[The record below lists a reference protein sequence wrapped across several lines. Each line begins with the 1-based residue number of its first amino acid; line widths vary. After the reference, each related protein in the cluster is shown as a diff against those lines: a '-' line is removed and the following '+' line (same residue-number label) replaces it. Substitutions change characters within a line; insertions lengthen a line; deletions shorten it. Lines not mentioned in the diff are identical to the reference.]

1 MGRTGEEDR
10 IILKAG
16 ALEAALSPS
25 LGGAL
30 LWFAADGAD
39 LLRRTP
45 DGATD
50 PLETAN
56 FPLVP
61 YANRIAHG
69 RFTFDGTTCQLPLNF
84 GDHPHSLHGFG
95 WQTAWMAVETSE
107 RHATLVHEHGG
118 DAGWPWAYRA
128 EQTVVLTQSSL
139 SLTLT
144 ITNEGDRPMPAGLGF
159 HPYFA
164 GDAATRLQ
172 FDAGSLW
179 LSTPDMLPER
189 EAPAD
194 ALGDWS
200 RPSPVLGDSLIDNVY
215 GGWSGVARVER
226 GDGLRLVLTGDG
238 VDWLHVYRP
247 PGLDFFCLEPVSHMP
262 DAIHRGGMAV
272 VDPGRQSRIGMTIAV
287 HKGDEALPQSASFA

>member
-1 MGRTGEEDR
+1 MGRTSQGDR

-39 LLRRTP
+39 LLRRSP
-45 DGATD
+45 DEATD
-50 PLETAN
+50 ALETAS

-69 RFTFDGTTCQLPLNF
+69 RFTFDESTCQLPLNF

-95 WQTAWMAVETSE
+95 WQTGWAAVETSE
-107 RHATLVHEHGG
+107 RHATLVHAHRG

-128 EQTVVLTQSSL
+128 EQKVVLTQGSL
-139 SLTLT
+139 SLLLT

-164 GDAATRLQ
+164 ADTGTRLQ
-172 FDAGSLW
+172 FDAESMW

-189 EAPAD
+189 ETAAD
-194 ALGDWS
+194 TLGDWS
-200 RPSPVLGDSLIDNVY
+200 QPAPVLGDSLIDNAY
-215 GGWSGVARVER
+215 GGWGGVAQVMRS
-226 GDGLRLVLTGDG
+226 DGLRLELTGEG
-238 VDWLHVYRP
+238 TDWLHVYRP
-247 PGLDFFCLEPVSHMP
+247 PGFDFFCLEPVSHMP

-272 VDPGRQSRIGMTIAV
+272 VDPGQQSRIGMTIAV

>member
-1 MGRTGEEDR
+1 MVRTSDDDR
-10 IILKAG
+10 IILRAG

-50 PLETAN
+50 PLETAS
-56 FPLVP
+56 FALVP

-69 RFTFDGTTCQLPLNF
+69 CFTFDGVTCQLPLNF

-95 WQTAWMAVETSE
+95 WQTGWTAIETSA
-107 RHATLVHEHGG
+107 RHATLVHAHGG

-128 EQTVVLTQSSL
+128 EQKVVLTESRLSM
-139 SLTLT
+139 SLT
-144 ITNEGDRPMPAGLGF
+144 ISNEGERPMPAGLGF

-164 GDAATRLQ
+164 ADEATRLQ

-200 RPSPVLGDSLIDNVY
+200 RAAAVLGDSLIDNVY

-226 GDGLRLVLTGDG
+226 GDGLNLVLTGEG
-238 VDWLHVYRP
+238 AEWLHVYRP
-247 PGLDFFCLEPVSHMP
+247 PDFAFFCLEPVSHMP
-262 DAIHRGGMAV
+262 DAINRGGMAV
-272 VDPGRQSRIGMTIAV
+272 VAPGQQMTVGMTIAV
-287 HKGDEALPQSASFA
+287 GKGDEALPQSASFA